1 MKTSTYNIVA
11 IVLLIAGVC
20 YLNVL
25 SMEKQKETDHQIDIT
40 ISKIKLFEK
49 KLFPNKILLTG
60 QSGIGKATFAYH
72 FINYILSKNEDYPY
86 NLDDFSINPSNK
98 SYRLI

>member
-40 ISKIKLFEK
+40 ISKIKSF
-49 KLFPNKILLTG
+49 F
-60 QSGIGKATFAYH
+60 TFAH
-72 FINYILSKNEDYPY
+72 YILKIYDQ
-86 NLDDFSINPSNK
+86 
-98 SYRLI
+98 SY

>member
-25 SMEKQKETDHQIDIT
+25 SMEKQKETHHQIDIT

-49 KLFPNKILLTG
+49 NNYVMSDLLDRYNGYIKNIPTLASFYENDNELIVSLNKI
-60 QSGIGKATFAYH
+60 K
-72 FINYILSKNEDYPY
+72 DVC
-86 NLDDFSINPSNK
+86 
-98 SYRLI
+98 